1 MLPKRHLKRNRAG
14 IIKVPK
20 AIELKKSMVLS
31 LTFVIISLALI
42 SWTVVVAA
50 ENGFFAGKSTSWAS
64 DNPSLAGVVKS
75 DGYYDISFTFSSVNY
90 TRQLQNIMI
99 NPNSNDAVAGL
110 KGNING
116 TAVNEENP
124 VFSSLI
130 NKGDS
135 LQVDL
140 LVPYC
145 RLPFWNYHQCA
156 SIWRLLWKWWN
167 NLNSLTDVCDN
178 LNRN

>member
-1 MLPKRHLKRNRAG
+1 MLWSTKLCMLPKRHLKRNRAG

-99 NPNSNDAVAGL
+99 NPDSNDAVAGL

-140 LVPYC
+140 LVPTADFLSGTTINVQVFGDC
-145 RLPFWNYHQCA
+145 FGSGGTILIP
-156 SIWRLLWKWWN
+156 
-167 NLNSLTDVCDN
+167 
-178 LNRN
+178 